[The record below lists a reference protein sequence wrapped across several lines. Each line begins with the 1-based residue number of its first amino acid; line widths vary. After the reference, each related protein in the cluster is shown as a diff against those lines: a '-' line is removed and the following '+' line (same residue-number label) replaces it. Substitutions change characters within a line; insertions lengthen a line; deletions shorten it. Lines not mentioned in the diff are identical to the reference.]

1 MSNFIF
7 TQPIRHLPESDPALA
22 GIIAQTPLP
31 DLRSTGNVFH
41 DLMSCLIEQQI
52 HYRSTKRIFQKI
64 LEAAGVEMLTVE
76 NFSALERC
84 GFENI
89 KLSAQKYETM
99 VRTLEF
105 FNENTP
111 DWAAMDDGAVRS
123 TLSQIKGIGPWTVDM
138 ILLYTLQRPDVFPAG
153 DYHLKQIRTS
163 LYHLDPA
170 SRLTAQM
177 KAVAE
182 AWSPHRSLAV
192 RYLLAWKE
200 FQKNK

>member
-1 MSNFIF
+1 M
-7 TQPIRHLPESDPALA
+7 TQNQPLRHLAENDPALA
-22 GIIAQTPLP
+22 GIIAQMPLP
-31 DLRSTGNVFH
+31 DLRSTGDVFH

-52 HYRSTKRIFQKI
+52 HYRSTKRIFQRM
-64 LEAAGVEMLTVE
+64 LEGADVEILTVE
-76 NFSALERC
+76 NFSALERR
-84 GFENI
+84 GFESL

-105 FNENTP
+105 FTENTP
-111 DWAAMDDGAVRS
+111 DWTSMDDGAVRS

-138 ILLYTLQRPDVFPAG
+138 ILLYTLQRPDVFPAD
-153 DYHLKQIRTS
+153 DYHLKQIMTG

-182 AWSPHRSLAV
+182 AWSPHRSTAV

-200 FQKNK
+200 FQKNKQP